1 MPNFH
6 DFQLPSSLVIATTNA
21 GKTKEFAH
29 RFAPIGITIRSL
41 ADYPA
46 IPAIVEDGD
55 TFADNAEIK
64 ARAVAMELGQ
74 PALADDS
81 GLCVDRLDGA
91 PGVYSA
97 RYAGEHATDSLNI
110 EKLLRELKKPSLP
123 LPATSKL
130 QEDVLKL
137 SLPDGATVL
146 SAARF
151 ECALVLIDPV
161 SDKLFRVEGS
171 CPGYIIDTPRGDNGF
186 GYDPVFYLP
195 AFGRTMAELTVEEK
209 QAISHRG
216 KAMDKLLAMIKS

>member
-1 MPNFH
+1 MRKLH
-6 DFQLPSSLVIATTNA
+6 DFRLPSSLVIATTNA

-29 RFAPIGITIRSL
+29 RLASLGITVRSL

-81 GLCVDRLDGA
+81 GLCVDRLDDA

-110 EKLLRELKKPSLP
+110 EKLLCELKKPSLMSSMP
-123 LPATSKL
+123 SSL
-130 QEDVLKL
+130 QEDMLPYK
-137 SLPDGATVL
+137 LPDGATVL

-151 ECALVLIDPV
+151 ECALVLIDPGT
-161 SDKLFRVEGS
+161 DMLIRVEGS

-195 AFGRTMAELTVEEK
+195 EFGRTMAELTVEEK